1 LGVHLDGKTTN
12 RKGSA
17 GRVRATRACRGREIM
32 VESPGLTIEELDSQ
46 LAVELPDREM
56 LTLVVIKNVSI
67 LNNNRLFINVR
78 NNNVAAQVCAL
89 VAVLDLLTA
98 NRVTCTIRQT

>member
-1 LGVHLDGKTTN
+1 MGRQQVGRGVQVGFVQH
-12 RKGSA
+12 
-17 GRVRATRACRGREIM
+17 RACRGRETM

-56 LTLVVIKNVSI
+56 LTLVVIRNVSI

>member
-1 LGVHLDGKTTN
+1 
-12 RKGSA
+12 
-17 GRVRATRACRGREIM
+17 M